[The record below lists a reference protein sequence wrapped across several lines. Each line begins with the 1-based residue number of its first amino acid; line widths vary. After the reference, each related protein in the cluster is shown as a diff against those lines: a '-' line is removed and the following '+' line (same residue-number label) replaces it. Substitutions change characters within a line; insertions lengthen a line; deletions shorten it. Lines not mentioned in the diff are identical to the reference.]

1 MNINIREFL
10 FNELNK
16 LEESKNKKPIND
28 LLFEGYTPIE
38 LEKHSMSFQRGNL
51 LVGENG
57 KLLIF
62 ESKIFNE
69 QVPILL
75 EYELDELLPNETI
88 TGELLDESYYP
99 PTFSKTS
106 YTGGGALTKNN
117 GIDFQFSCPMYEGI
131 FLLEEKTGMSKKVKI
146 RRVS

>member
-16 LEESKNKKPIND
+16 LEESQTKTSIND
-28 LLFEGYTPIE
+28 LLLENYTPID
-38 LEKHSMSFQRGNL
+38 LERRSIYFQRGNL

-57 KLLIF
+57 RLLVF

-69 QVPILL
+69 NIPILL

-88 TGELLDESYYP
+88 TGQLLDESYYP
-99 PTFSKTS
+99 NVFSKTT
-106 YTGGGALTKNN
+106 YAGGGSLTNN
-117 GIDFQFSCPMYEGI
+117 HGIDFQFSCPMYEGI
-131 FLLEEKTGMSKKVKI
+131 FLLEEKTGMSKNVKI
-146 RRVS
+146 KRIS